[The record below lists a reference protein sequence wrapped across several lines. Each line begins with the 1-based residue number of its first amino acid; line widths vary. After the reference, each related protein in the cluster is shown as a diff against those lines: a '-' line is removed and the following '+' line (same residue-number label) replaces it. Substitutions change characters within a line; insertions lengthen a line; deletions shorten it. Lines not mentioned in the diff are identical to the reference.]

1 MKKVI
6 LLLVG
11 ILMSSASFA
20 ESVDVVNLTRQK
32 SIVNS
37 AVGNDTYYL
46 TDCDNNEATITVLQY
61 RGSREGFTYEMNV
74 KMGESRIIS
83 KGYDSSG
90 FTVDRLE
97 TTAHYNKACAVTITT
112 VVVE

>member
-6 LLLVG
+6 LLLVS
-11 ILMSSASFA
+11 ILLSSASFA
-20 ESVDVVNLTRQK
+20 KSVDVVNLTRQK

-61 RGSREGFTYEMNV
+61 RGFTYEMNV

-83 KGYDSSG
+83 KGYNSSG

-97 TTAHYNKACAVTITT
+97 TTAHYNKACAVNITT

>member
-6 LLLVG
+6 LLLVAV
-11 ILMSSASFA
+11 LMSSVSFA
-20 ESVDVVNLTRQK
+20 ESIDVVSLTRQK
-32 SIVNS
+32 SIANS
-37 AVGNDTYYL
+37 TVGKDTYYL
-46 TDCDNNEATITVLQY
+46 TDCDNNEAAITVLQY
-61 RGSREGFTYEMNV
+61 RGSREGFTYGMNL

-83 KGYDSSG
+83 RGYDSSG

-97 TTAHYNKACAVTITT
+97 ATAHYNKACAVTITT

>member
-6 LLLVG
+6 LLLVT
-11 ILMSSASFA
+11 ILMSSSVFA
-20 ESVDVVNLTRQK
+20 ESINAIHLTRQK

-61 RGSREGFTYEMNV
+61 RGFTYEMNV

-83 KGYDSSG
+83 KGYNSSG

-112 VVVE
+112 VIVE